1 MAVLRMYG
9 FDEWGLLP
17 NDTVPAALLT
27 ADGWTGGGG
36 VSRIVGRF
44 GLGHAMRISKGGSN
58 SFTRY
63 IPIGGR
69 YSNGGGTFMFGFRR
83 TNGSTGTD
91 FYVRMYD
98 TVTNTSPVGVGILSL
113 ARIAVLLNNAT
124 TFTTFPGSSVFNEWH
139 WMEIKWTS
147 GNPGSDT
154 AEFHLD
160 GELIASYV
168 NQTIAANMDI
178 IQITVNSGEASVV
191 LDLDDVVVQDLTGP
205 APNNDLLG
213 NVRVGAQWADA
224 PGDLTEFTVTGAATN
239 WQASLNIALDPAIYV
254 QTDTVADGD
263 LYNLIANVPART
275 IFGIQAK
282 GVFQQTDATQLYGA
296 TIMKTGGVEFPG
308 VNRGLASGIRSQWDN
323 WDINP
328 DTGVAWTN
336 SDLAALQVG
345 PYLGASD

>member
-1 MAVLRMYG
+1 MYG

-17 NDTVPAALLT
+17 SNAVPAALLQ
-27 ADGWTGGGG
+27 ADGWTGGGS
-36 VSRIVGRF
+36 VSRSVGRF
-44 GLGHAMRISKGGSN
+44 GLGHAMNINKGGSN

-69 YSNGGGTFMFGFRR
+69 YSNGGGTFMFGFKK
-83 TNGSTGTD
+83 NGGNGTD
-91 FYVRMYD
+91 FYIRLHD
-98 TVTNTSPVGVGILSL
+98 TVTDTYPVGLGLMRFACVSTILNNVQTFRTSP
-113 ARIAVLLNNAT
+113 
-124 TFTTFPGSSVFNEWH
+124 GSVVDSQWH
-139 WMEIKWTS
+139 WFEVKWTS

-154 AEFHLD
+154 AEFYVD

-168 NQTIAANMDI
+168 NQTIGADIDI
-178 IQITVNSGEASVV
+178 IMISTNSSEAGINI
-191 LDLDDVVVQDLTGP
+191 DLDDVVLQDLTGP

-239 WQASLNIALDPAIYV
+239 WQASLNIALNPAIYV
-254 QTDTVADGD
+254 ETDTVADGD

-328 DTGVAWTN
+328 NTSVAWTN
-336 SDLAALQVG
+336 AELAALQVG

>member
-17 NDTVPAALLT
+17 NDTVPAALFQ
-27 ADGWTGGGG
+27 ADGWTGSGGG
-36 VSRIVGRF
+36 VSRIAGRF
-44 GLGHAMRISKGGSN
+44 GLGYAARFNKGGSN
-58 SFTRY
+58 TINRY

-69 YSNGGGTFMFGFRR
+69 FSNGGGTFMFAFKSG
-83 TNGSTGTD
+83 GGED
-91 FYVRMYD
+91 WYVRLHD
-98 TVTNTSPVGVGILSL
+98 TVTNTYPIGFVIRSL
-113 ARIAVLLNNAT
+113 ARVSPYVNGAI
-124 TFTTFPGSSVFNEWH
+124 TFTSFPGSVVEGQWH
-139 WMEIKWTS
+139 WAEIKWTS
-147 GNPGSDT
+147 GIPGSDT
-154 AEFHLD
+154 AEFHID
-160 GELIASYV
+160 GEVIASYV
-168 NQTIAANMDI
+168 NQTIGENIDI
-178 IQITVNSGEASVV
+178 INIRASSGTPGVTIDV
-191 LDLDDVVVQDLTGP
+191 DDMVVQDLTGS